1 MQTYH
6 AGLLPFPAR
15 PSPAACAFARE
26 DGGTRR
32 QGGAQQ
38 LNEQSLSSL
47 PPAQEMNDRPLV
59 QLSKYKLR
67 KFLVAEDMSGV
78 RCSGGLVCLWCFFG
92 GGWCGFLCLFLSGFF
107 FFFRSNK
114 LKGRKYKCLGSS
126 ASNFPSGKACLGW
139 C

>member
-78 RCSGGLVCLWCFFG
+78 RCSGGLVCGVFFG
-92 GGWCGFLCLFLSGFF
+92 GGGVVFCVFFCRGFF